1 MAEYHPF
8 SEAVFSDPH
17 SVYRTLREESPVHY
31 VEEYGCWAYALF
43 EDVWNACQDPETY
56 TAAEGTTSGHLL
68 LNNLEVF
75 PALDMMDPPR
85 HTHTRALVSGFFTPG
100 KIRRLEEDFRNIVKM
115 RLQVVRE
122 RGVMD
127 VVREL
132 GSHLSTLSVCRVLG
146 LPGEDG
152 EMLRGYVDAVFFR
165 EPGNLGITEAG
176 FAAYANLDEYFTRLI
191 AERRKRGGEVDDVL
205 GRYLGAELEGGR
217 MDDETVASLMKELMI
232 AGTETLPKMLAA
244 TLLRLWEHP
253 DARAEVIA
261 DKSLALD
268 AFMESVRYDMPTQ
281 FMARKLTRDIELR
294 GHKLEA
300 GSPILFLYP
309 SASRDE
315 NEFPD
320 ADSWDLHRRAPRT
333 VGFGH
338 GTHAC
343 IGRHVA
349 RLEARVALEEI
360 LRVMPDYEVDLDGA
374 KRLYTEFVQGFASL
388 PIRFS
393 PF

>member
-152 EMLRGYVDAVFFR
+152 EMLRGYVDAVFSSMW
-165 EPGNLGITEAG
+165 EKGCKMDDAQVIGTELSGAG
-176 FAAYANLDEYFTRLI
+176 LDAPALI
-191 AERRKRGGEVDDVL
+191 AASQTPEVKARLLANTEQAFHRGAFGSPTFLAASSRR
-205 GRYLGAELEGGR
+205 
-217 MDDETVASLMKELMI
+217 SLM
-232 AGTETLPKMLAA
+232 
-244 TLLRLWEHP
+244 
-253 DARAEVIA
+253 RA
-261 DKSLALD
+261 
-268 AFMESVRYDMPTQ
+268 
-281 FMARKLTRDIELR
+281 
-294 GHKLEA
+294 
-300 GSPILFLYP
+300 
-309 SASRDE
+309 ASRY
-315 NEFPD
+315 
-320 ADSWDLHRRAPRT
+320 
-333 VGFGH
+333 V
-338 GTHAC
+338 AC
-343 IGRHVA
+343 MRS
-349 RLEARVALEEI
+349 
-360 LRVMPDYEVDLDGA
+360 MPC
-374 KRLYTEFVQGFASL
+374 S
-388 PIRFS
+388 
-393 PF
+393 